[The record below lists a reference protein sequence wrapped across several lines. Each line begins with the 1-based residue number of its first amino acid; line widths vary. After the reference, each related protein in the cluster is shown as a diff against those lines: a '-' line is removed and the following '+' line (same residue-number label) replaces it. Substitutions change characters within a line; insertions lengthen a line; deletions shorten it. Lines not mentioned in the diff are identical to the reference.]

1 MAGRHKSVEIPPS
14 KRTQRLV
21 INASHVAATHTYL
34 AFTAFG
40 AALFLGCV
48 LHYKKIVKN
57 GVAGYPDEW
66 FPSVSATYVGSSLL
80 GQMLTV
86 AYPNSIGDWY
96 PERNVFQIL
105 IALTSGRLN
114 TFTDVAC
121 S

>member
-14 KRTQRLV
+14 KRAQQLV

-40 AALFLGCV
+40 AALFLGCM

-80 GQMLTV
+80 GRMLTV
-86 AYPNSIGDWY
+86 
-96 PERNVFQIL
+96 V
-105 IALTSGRLN
+105 
-114 TFTDVAC
+114 C